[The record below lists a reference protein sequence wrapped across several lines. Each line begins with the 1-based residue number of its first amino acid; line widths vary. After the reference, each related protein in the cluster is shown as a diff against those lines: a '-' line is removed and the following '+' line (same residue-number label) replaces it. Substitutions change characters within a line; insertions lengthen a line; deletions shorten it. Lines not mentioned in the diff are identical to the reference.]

1 MGQKTNPIGLR
12 LGIVKTWDSRW
23 FAKKGYAEMLK
34 EDLLIKRYLKKR
46 LYRPASP
53 RSRSSARARR

>member
-12 LGIVKTWDSRW
+12 LGIVKTWDSRR

-34 EDLLIKRYLKKR
+34 EDLLIKR
-46 LYRPASP
+46 
-53 RSRSSARARR
+53 

>member
-23 FAKKGYAEMLK
+23 FAKRGYAELLR

-46 LYRPASP
+46 LYQAWISKITI
-53 RSRSSARARR
+53 